1 MCSCS
6 TSKPTQPAVL
16 SFRFSTKVDPKF
28 STSSKI
34 YRVTSPLD
42 QLLKFLK
49 LVSRGFIMLTFAKVL
64 VLIMVHLLC
73 QKPPSYAYLYSNK
86 KIYMIFCSSW
96 KSTSDHLHN
105 KKIKI
110 KNQRKNRKQ
119 KTKSNNAYA
128 YIYLNLILVKGINDS
143 ILDLNI
149 IQVLH
154 RIFQAQRSLLWKE
167 QNAIFLH
174 RIFQRTSCLFKIV
187 EVFVF

>member
-1 MCSCS
+1 MCTNITKIKTNLNSFKLLLILYYTDQNPKVHIKRDATSTTLSLFIDITSFCLSKLMCSTKRLLMCSCS

-73 QKPPSYAYLYSNK
+73 
-86 KIYMIFCSSW
+86 
-96 KSTSDHLHN
+96 
-105 KKIKI
+105 
-110 KNQRKNRKQ
+110 
-119 KTKSNNAYA
+119 
-128 YIYLNLILVKGINDS
+128 
-143 ILDLNI
+143 
-149 IQVLH
+149 
-154 RIFQAQRSLLWKE
+154 
-167 QNAIFLH
+167 
-174 RIFQRTSCLFKIV
+174 
-187 EVFVF
+187 